1 MEFLKRPRTWVI
13 AGVALGSIFLLYQL
27 WHWEVERV
35 EVGPGQF
42 LVKINLWGKNLPE
55 GEIISPNEEF
65 KGIQHDVLPE
75 GRYFLNPLF
84 ETYEVH
90 DIVHVPAR

>member
-1 MEFLKRPRTWVI
+1 MEFLKKPRTWVI
-13 AGVALGSIFLLYQL
+13 AGVAIGSIFLLYQL

-55 GEIISPNEEF
+55 GEIPRGVTSSIPSSRRTRSTTSSTSRR
-65 KGIQHDVLPE
+65 GS
-75 GRYFLNPLF
+75 
-84 ETYEVH
+84 
-90 DIVHVPAR
+90 ASC